1 MKPVPEAKAAIMAAV
16 FCWDGDAPFALGVE
30 AGCLALSTG
39 GFQCRNAVQI
49 LHGLPSG
56 PRTMPGGSGGFLED
70 ELDASPDVQSAEE
83 KKGRGD
89 GRD

>member
-1 MKPVPEAKAAIMAAV
+1 MKPVPDAKAAIMAAV
-16 FCWDGDAPFALGVE
+16 FCWDADAPVGE

-49 LHGLPSG
+49 LQGLPSG

-70 ELDASPDVQSAEE
+70 ELYASPDIQPAEDM
-83 KKGRGD
+83 KGRED
-89 GRD
+89 GRR